1 MRLELN
7 VEQALLNTLLG
18 LAVVVLSAL
27 AAILTAIATQMWLQL
42 IR

>member
-1 MRLELN
+1 MRLELD
-7 VEQALLNTLLG
+7 VHETALNALLG
-18 LAVVVLSAL
+18 LAVVVLAAM